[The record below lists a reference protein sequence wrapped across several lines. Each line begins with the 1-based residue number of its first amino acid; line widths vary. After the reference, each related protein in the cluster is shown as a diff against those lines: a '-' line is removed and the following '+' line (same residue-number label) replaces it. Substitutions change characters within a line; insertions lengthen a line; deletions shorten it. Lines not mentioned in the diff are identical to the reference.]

1 MGTFRINITEQEG
14 TDLSLSTTGTA
25 GEALVA
31 GDLCYLN
38 TDGKFWKSNANSY
51 ATCSTELRIAKT
63 NLAADEEG
71 SFISQGTVTTSGLT
85 IGVRYYVANLAGQI
99 TTVELNSPNL
109 VRYIGTASTTTEL
122 EFNPMDVNY
131 NKHLLAQIAAI
142 ETDEH
147 YLHTQSLAA
156 SIWDIPHNLGKRPSV
171 TVIDTGG
178 NQVIGDIEYI
188 DDNNV
193 RITYTAAFSGTAAL
207 N

>member
-38 TDGKFWKSNANSY
+38 TDGKYWKANASAY
-51 ATCSTELRIAKT
+51 ATCSTELRIART

-71 SFISQGTVTTSGLT
+71 TFIGQGSVTSSGLT
-85 IGVRYYVANLAGQI
+85 VGVRYYVANLAGQI
-99 TTVELNSPNL
+99 TTVELSQPNV
-109 VRYIGTASTTTEL
+109 VRYIGTASSATQL

-131 NKHLLAQIAAI
+131 NTYLLGL
-142 ETDEH
+142 ETDKNYFH
-147 YLHTQSLAA
+147 NQA
-156 SIWDIPHNLGKRPSV
+156 SVSASWNIAHNLGKKPSV
-171 TVIDTGG
+171 TIIDSGG
-178 NQVIGDIEYI
+178 NQVIGDIVYV

-193 RITYTAAFSGTAAL
+193 TLNFTAAFSGTATL

>member
-38 TDGKFWKSNANSY
+38 TDGKYWKANANAYS
-51 ATCSTELRIAKT
+51 TCSTELRIART
-63 NLAADEEG
+63 NLAVDEVGTFIGQG
-71 SFISQGTVTTSGLT
+71 SITSSGLT
-85 IGVRYYVANLAGQI
+85 VGVRYYVANLAGQI
-99 TTVELNSPNL
+99 TTVELSSPNV
-109 VRYIGTASTTTEL
+109 VRYIGTASSATQL

-131 NKHLLAQIAAI
+131 NSYLLTL
-142 ETDEH
+142 ETDKNYFH
-147 YLHTQSLAA
+147 NQA
-156 SIWDIPHNLGKRPSV
+156 SASASWNIAHNLGKKPSV
-171 TVIDTGG
+171 TIIDSGG
-178 NQVIGDIEYI
+178 NQVIGDIVYV

-193 RITYTAAFSGTAAL
+193 TLNFTAAFSGTATL